1 VRNGKIKLSKYPSV
15 TVIVS
20 CWNEDKTI
28 YKTVRSLMD
37 IDYPK
42 EKLKIFLIDDGST
55 DNTWNLIKRFAK
67 YPNIS
72 IFHKE
77 NGGKHTAINLGLEHV
92 ETEFVAC
99 LDADSFIHPQALTR
113 MIQCFLENK
122 DIMAVIPA
130 TIIHNPKNFTQSIQ
144 GIEYFGAI
152 FIKKMLGFLNGLN
165 VTPGTLPIYRREVF
179 DRLGGFR
186 KAHNAEDT
194 EIALRM
200 HQNNLRIDYCHDAY
214 VYTVPPDSLRKL
226 YKQRLRWYY
235 GFIKNLID
243 YKHLLFRPRFGT
255 LSLLTLPSGIV
266 SFFSIFFLFSVLISN
281 FVNFFLEKVLKIQ
294 SVGLGEAF
302 NLSQF
307 DWFYFNIKGISL
319 VLMICLIMV
328 IFAILTGRKIV
339 ENRFR
344 PSLYIIFYM
353 ATYSIMT
360 PVWFLKAMY
369 NVIVSEKPS
378 WR

>member
-1 VRNGKIKLSKYPSV
+1 
-15 TVIVS
+15 
-20 CWNEDKTI
+20 
-28 YKTVRSLMD
+28 
-37 IDYPK
+37 
-42 EKLKIFLIDDGST
+42 
-55 DNTWNLIKRFAK
+55 
-67 YPNIS
+67 
-72 IFHKE
+72 
-77 NGGKHTAINLGLEHV
+77 
-92 ETEFVAC
+92 
-99 LDADSFIHPQALTR
+99 
-113 MIQCFLENK
+113 
-122 DIMAVIPA
+122 
-130 TIIHNPKNFTQSIQ
+130 
-144 GIEYFGAI
+144 
-152 FIKKMLGFLNGLN
+152 
-165 VTPGTLPIYRREVF
+165 
-179 DRLGGFR
+179 
-186 KAHNAEDT
+186 
-194 EIALRM
+194 
-200 HQNNLRIDYCHDAY
+200 
-214 VYTVPPDSLRKL
+214 
-226 YKQRLRWYY
+226 
-235 GFIKNLID
+235 
-243 YKHLLFRPRFGT
+243 